1 MQATFGA
8 TSLTPASAA
17 GPGHTAASVP
27 LRTAPAG
34 STRSW
39 MRRPAQLG
47 LFFLAFFLACT
58 TARLI
63 PAFQSPDE
71 IAHLYRADMIGNG
84 QLLLGKPAPEA
95 KGYSGGHADQHLIQF
110 ASWMLKIAGD
120 NKERLSATWLMGQA
134 SQHGWANDRQFV
146 DVAGTAYYIP
156 LIYLPHALGLSI
168 SRHMDWSM
176 RASYDFTRGVVTLTV
191 LALLAWAWQLL
202 PPNLLVRALVLMPM
216 SAFQI
221 LSPTIDGLC
230 IAMTLVLGGLA
241 IALYQTQ
248 CQGSTTTPPCRWR
261 YAAILG
267 FTFVLVTSRTH
278 LLPLLA
284 IPLLL
289 LCQRFSWTRLG
300 GFVLLC
306 AASLGWT
313 LFVLLTTMDARI
325 ERTHTTLQIVQ
336 IYLEDPL
343 YFLGLVGSTLA
354 DKDKGYMLIY
364 SFVGVLGWLDTLIP
378 KPAMQ
383 GIWAV
388 LAALALLATVYAGRE
403 ERQYT
408 PLRAV
413 LAICAVSSTL
423 LAFFAIAVTWNGYPV
438 PVISGVQGRYFIMP
452 ALLLALA
459 LGPLEKERTPLQQAT
474 EFGVTG
480 AMAGY
485 FLLVLAVTL
494 YGRYQLAAF

>member
-1 MQATFGA
+1 M
-8 TSLTPASAA
+8 
-17 GPGHTAASVP
+17 
-27 LRTAPAG
+27 
-34 STRSW
+34 
-39 MRRPAQLG
+39 
-47 LFFLAFFLACT
+47 
-58 TARLI
+58 ARLI

-71 IAHLYRADMIGNG
+71 IMHLHRSDMIANG
-84 QLLLGKPAPEA
+84 QLLLEKPAPDA
-95 KGYSGGHADQHLIQF
+95 KGHTGGYADLHLIRF
-110 ASWMLKIAGD
+110 ASWM
-120 NKERLSATWLMGQA
+120 ATITGSRKTDVSPSWLMDEA
-134 SQHGWANDRQFV
+134 SRHGWANDRHFV
-146 DVAGTAYYIP
+146 DAVGTAYYLP
-156 LIYLPHALGLSI
+156 LIYLPHAAGLAI

-241 IALYQTQ
+241 IAEYQALL
-248 CQGSTTTPPCRWR
+248 CRGSTTPPCRWR
-261 YAAILG
+261 YAAIVG
-267 FTFVLVTSRTH
+267 FTFVLVTSRTN

-284 IPLLL
+284 LPLLL
-289 LCQRFSWTRLG
+289 LCQRGTWPRLAA
-300 GFVLLC
+300 FVLLC

-313 LFVLLTTMDARI
+313 LFVLLTTVETRI

-336 IYLEDPL
+336 IYLSDPL

-354 DKDKGYMLIY
+354 HPDKGPFLAH
-364 SFVGVLGWLDTLIP
+364 SFVGILGWLDTVIP
-378 KPAMQ
+378 KPAMR

-388 LAALALLATVYAGRE
+388 LVALALLATAYAGRE

-408 PLRAV
+408 LLRAV
-413 LAICAVSSTL
+413 LTACAVTSTL
-423 LAFFAIAVTWNGYPV
+423 LAFFAIAVTWNDYPV
-438 PVISGVQGRYFIMP
+438 QAISGVQGRYFIMP
-452 ALLLALA
+452 ALLFALA
-459 LGPLEKERTPLQQAT
+459 IGPLEHQRTPVQQAT

>member
-1 MQATFGA
+1 MHATLGTNPF
-8 TSLTPASAA
+8 TPAA
-17 GPGHTAASVP
+17 GPGSATANAT
-27 LRTAPAG
+27 LRAAPGLSAAH
-34 STRSW
+34 W
-39 MRRPAQLG
+39 WRRPVRVG
-47 LFFLAFFLACT
+47 LFLLAFMLALVM
-58 TARLI
+58 ARMI

-71 IAHLYRADMIGNG
+71 IMHLHRADMIANG
-84 QLLLGKPAPEA
+84 QLLLEKPAPDA
-95 KGYSGGHADQHLIQF
+95 RGHTGGYADLHLIRF
-110 ASWMLKIAGD
+110 ATWMATIAGNRKAD
-120 NKERLSATWLMGQA
+120 VSPAWLMDEA
-134 SQHGWANDRQFV
+134 SRHGWANDRHFV
-146 DVAGTAYYIP
+146 DAAGTAYYLP
-156 LIYLPHALGLSI
+156 LIYLPHATGLAI
-168 SRHMDWSM
+168 SRHLDWSM
-176 RASYDFTRGVVTLTV
+176 RASYDFTRALVALTV
-191 LALLAWAWQLL
+191 LALLAWAWHLL

-241 IALYQTQ
+241 IAQYQAQ
-248 CQGSTTTPPCRWR
+248 CNGGTAAPCRWR

-267 FTFVLVTSRTH
+267 FTFLLVTSRTN

-284 IPLLL
+284 LPLLL
-289 LCQRFSWTRLG
+289 LCQRFSWPRLG

-313 LFVLLTTMDARI
+313 LFVLLTTMDARV
-325 ERTHTTLQIVQ
+325 ERSHTTLQLVQ

-354 DKDKGYMLIY
+354 DKDKGYMLVY

-378 KPAMQ
+378 RPAMH

-388 LAALALLATVYAGRE
+388 LAALALLATAYAGRE

-408 PLRAV
+408 LLRAV
-413 LAICAVSSTL
+413 LTACAATSTL
-423 LAFFAIAVTWNGYPV
+423 LAFFAIAVTWNDYPAQ
-438 PVISGVQGRYFIMP
+438 VISGVQGRYFIMP
-452 ALLLALA
+452 ALLFALA
-459 LGPLEKERTPLQQAT
+459 IGPLEHQRTPVQQAT

-480 AMAGY
+480 AMAAY

>member
-1 MQATFGA
+1 MQLSPLAAPPAATAGSGA
-8 TSLTPASAA
+8 PSARPVRRSVSAAATRGQWKHTVCIGLFLLVFASAL
-17 GPGHTAASVP
+17 V
-27 LRTAPAG
+27 
-34 STRSW
+34 
-39 MRRPAQLG
+39 M
-47 LFFLAFFLACT
+47 
-58 TARLI
+58 ARLI

-71 IAHLYRADMIGNG
+71 IMHLHRADMIANG
-84 QLLLGKPAPEA
+84 QLLLHKPAPDA
-95 KGYSGGHADQHLIQF
+95 RGHTGGYTDLHLIRF
-110 ASWMLKIAGD
+110 
-120 NKERLSATWLMGQA
+120 ATWMATITGNRKTDVSPAWLMDEA
-134 SQHGWANDRQFV
+134 SRHGWAHDRHFV
-146 DVAGTAYYIP
+146 DAVGTAYYLP
-156 LIYLPHALGLSI
+156 LIYLPHAAGLAI
-168 SRHMDWSM
+168 SRQMDWSM

-241 IALYQTQ
+241 IAQYQAQ
-248 CQGSTTTPPCRWR
+248 CQGTTTTPPCRWR
-261 YAAILG
+261 FAAIVG
-267 FTFVLVTSRTH
+267 FTFVLVTSRTN

-284 IPLLL
+284 LPLLL
-289 LCQRFSWTRLG
+289 LCQRFSAARLAA
-300 GFVLLC
+300 FVLLC

-325 ERTHTTLQIVQ
+325 QRTHTTLQIVQ

-378 KPAMQ
+378 KPAMR

-413 LAICAVSSTL
+413 LAICAVTSTL
-423 LAFFAIAVTWNGYPV
+423 LAFFAIAVTWNDYPV

>member
-1 MQATFGA
+1 MQATLGA
-8 TSLTPASAA
+8 TSLTPASE

-27 LRTAPAG
+27 LRPAPAG
-34 STRSW
+34 SGRSW
-39 MRRPAQLG
+39 LRRPAQLG

-58 TARLI
+58 TAQLI

-84 QLLLGKPAPEA
+84 QLLLEKPAPEA

-110 ASWMLKIAGD
+110 ASWMLKIAGE
-120 NKERLSATWLMGQA
+120 NKERLSATWLMDQA

-146 DVAGTAYYIP
+146 DVAGTAYYLP
-156 LIYLPHALGLSI
+156 VIYLPHAVGLAI
-168 SRHMDWSM
+168 SRQMDWSM

-202 PPNLLVRALVLMPM
+202 PPNLLVRGLVLMPM

-241 IALYQTQ
+241 IAQYQAQ
-248 CQGSTTTPPCRWR
+248 CKGSTVPPCRWR
-261 YAAILG
+261 FAAIVG
-267 FTFVLVTSRTH
+267 FTFVLVTSRTN

-284 IPLLL
+284 LPLLL
-289 LCQRFSWTRLG
+289 LCQRFSGARLAA
-300 GFVLLC
+300 FVLLC
-306 AASLGWT
+306 AASMGWT

-336 IYLEDPL
+336 IYLGDPL

-354 DKDKGYMLIY
+354 HPDKGPFLAY
-364 SFVGVLGWLDTLIP
+364 SFVGILGWLDTVIP
-378 KPAMQ
+378 KPTMQ

-388 LAALALLATVYAGRE
+388 LVALALLATAYARRE

-408 PLRAV
+408 LLRAV
-413 LAICAVSSTL
+413 LTVCAVSSTL
-423 LAFFAIAVTWNGYPV
+423 LAFFAIAVTWNDYPV
-438 PVISGVQGRYFIMP
+438 PVIEGVQGRYFIMP

-459 LGPLEKERTPLQQAT
+459 LGPLEHARTAVQQAT
-474 EFGVTG
+474 EFGVTT

>member
-1 MQATFGA
+1 MQLSPLAV
-8 TSLTPASAA
+8 AS
-17 GPGHTAASVP
+17 PPTAASGALSVRPVRRAMPATTSRGP
-27 LRTAPAG
+27 L
-34 STRSW
+34 TR
-39 MRRPAQLG
+39 PVCIG
-47 LFFLAFFLACT
+47 LFVLAFALALVM
-58 TARLI
+58 ARLI

-71 IAHLYRADMIGNG
+71 IMHLHRADMIANG
-84 QLLLGKPAPEA
+84 QLLLEKPAPDA
-95 KGYSGGHADQHLIQF
+95 RGHTGGYTDLHLIRF
-110 ASWMLKIAGD
+110 AIWMATIAGNRKTD
-120 NKERLSATWLMGQA
+120 VSPAWLMDEA
-134 SQHGWANDRQFV
+134 SRHGWAHDRHFV
-146 DVAGTAYYIP
+146 DAVGTAYYLP
-156 LIYLPHALGLSI
+156 LIYLPHAAGLAI
-168 SRHMDWSM
+168 SRQMDWSM
-176 RASYDFTRGVVTLTV
+176 RASYEFTRGVVTLSV

-202 PPNLLVRALVLMPM
+202 PPNVLVRALVLMPM

-241 IALYQTQ
+241 IAQYQAQ
-248 CQGSTTTPPCRWR
+248 CQGSTTTPTCRWR
-261 YAAILG
+261 FAAIVG
-267 FTFVLVTSRTH
+267 FTFVLVTSRTN

-284 IPLLL
+284 LPLLL
-289 LCQRFSWTRLG
+289 LCQRFSGTRLAA
-300 GFVLLC
+300 FVLLC

-325 ERTHTTLQIVQ
+325 ERSHTTLQIVQ

-378 KPAMQ
+378 KPAMR

-413 LAICAVSSTL
+413 LTACAVSSTL
-423 LAFFAIAVTWNGYPV
+423 LAFFAIAVTWNDYPV

>member
-1 MQATFGA
+1 M
-8 TSLTPASAA
+8 
-17 GPGHTAASVP
+17 
-27 LRTAPAG
+27 
-34 STRSW
+34 
-39 MRRPAQLG
+39 
-47 LFFLAFFLACT
+47 
-58 TARLI
+58 ARLI

-71 IAHLYRADMIGNG
+71 IAHLLRADMIGNG
-84 QLLLGKPAPEA
+84 QLLLEKPEPKA
-95 KGYSGGHADQHLIQF
+95 KGYSGGYTDQHLVHF
-110 ASWMLKIAGD
+110 ASWMLKIVEGS
-120 NKERLSATWLMGQA
+120 KERLSPTWLMDQA
-134 SQHGWANDRQFV
+134 SLHGWANNRQFV

-168 SRHMDWSM
+168 SRHFDWSM
-176 RASYDFTRGVVTLTV
+176 RASYDFTRAVVTLTV

-202 PPNLLVRALVLMPM
+202 PPNLLVRGLVLMPM

-241 IALYQTQ
+241 IAEYQHPGQ
-248 CQGSTTTPPCRWR
+248 RKGGAIPPGPWR
-261 YAAILG
+261 FAAIVA
-267 FTFVLVTSRTH
+267 FTFVLVTSRTN

-289 LCQRFSWTRLG
+289 VCQRFTWPRLG
-300 GFVLLC
+300 ALGLLC

-313 LFVLLTTMDARI
+313 LFVLLTTVDARI
-325 ERTHTTLQIVQ
+325 ARSHSTLQIVQ

-354 DKDKGYMLIY
+354 HPDKGPFLAQ
-364 SFVGVLGWLDTLIP
+364 SFVGILGWLDTFVP
-378 KPAMQ
+378 KPAMRT
-383 GIWAV
+383 IWTV
-388 LAALALLATVYAGRE
+388 LVAMALLATAYARRE

-408 PLRAV
+408 PLRMV
-413 LAICAVSSTL
+413 LAACAIASTL
-423 LAFFAIAVTWNGYPV
+423 LAFFAIAVTWNDFPV

-452 ALLLALA
+452 ALLFALA
-459 LGPLEKERTPLQQAT
+459 IGPLEHARTAVQQAT
-474 EFGVTG
+474 EFGVTT

-494 YGRYQLAAF
+494 YSRYQLAAF